1 MNAGRG
7 GRPRFGERLGR
18 GWAAAWPLLAAG
30 LLALGLAGCGSPDT
44 PGASDATATARPAA
58 TVAPAGATRPAED
71 GPPAGAGLVLQV
83 AVAPVAAGLPDYDRK
98 HWRHWI
104 DADGDC
110 QHTRNEV
117 LIAESAVPAQF
128 ASEEGCRVESGWWTG
143 PYTGESFTGASEV
156 DVDHMVP
163 LANAHRSGGW
173 AWSRERKGEYA
184 NSLGYDNH
192 LLVTSRAAN
201 RAKGDKGPEGWRP
214 PLEGYW
220 CVYAVDWI
228 AIKNAWGLTVTEA
241 EYAALREMLLTC
253 PEPALL
259 HRTDGGSAAGLAPSP
274 APAPTPMPTATPL
287 FPGGAGDAGGGGF
300 GGAGLSVT
308 AGQSFNLGALPAP
321 TPAAVPT
328 PVPTPAPTPAPTP
341 EPTATPTPV
350 PVPTPTPEVSETSS
364 GGRGVRRGCADFAA
378 WWEAQ
383 NFYLDAGGP
392 ERDAY
397 GLDRDGDG
405 IACPSLP
412 GAPDDG
418 ADATSTPPA
427 AATPTPTPTPTITT
441 TPMPESGF
449 VDRDC
454 GDFGDWAAAQSFFER
469 AGGPGVDPH
478 SLDHNGDGVACQG
491 LPGAPGDGSDAAT
504 PPPPAPTPT
513 PTATPAP
520 EKDFVDRDCGDFD
533 DWAAAQAFFERAGGP
548 GVDPHR
554 LDRNGDGVACQ
565 SLPGAPDTADADPAP
580 TATPMPEKD
589 FVDRNCSDFDDW
601 AAAQAFFEAAG
612 GPEDDPHRL
621 DGNGDGVACESLR

>member
-7 GRPRFGERLGR
+7 RRPRFGQRLGR

-30 LLALGLAGCGSPDT
+30 LLALCLAGCGSPDT

-58 TVAPAGATRPAED
+58 TVAPAGATRPGAD

-83 AVAPVAAGLPDYDRK
+83 AVAPVPAGLPDYDRN
-98 HWRHWI
+98 HWRHWS

-128 ASEEGCRVESGWWTG
+128 ASEERCRVESGWWTG
-143 PYTGESFTGASEV
+143 PYTGERFTSASEV

-173 AWSRERKGEYA
+173 AWSRQRKAEYA
-184 NSLGYDNH
+184 NYLGYDNH
-192 LLVTSRAAN
+192 LIAADREAN
-201 RAKGDKGPEGWRP
+201 RAKSDHGPEGWRP
-214 PLEGYW
+214 PREGYW
-220 CVYAVDWI
+220 CVYAVDWV

-259 HRTDGGSAAGLAPSP
+259 HRTDGGRPASLAPTP

-287 FPGGAGDAGGGGF
+287 FPDGGGG
-300 GGAGLSVT
+300 GDGSGAAGWSIA
-308 AGQSFNLGALPAP
+308 AGQSSFNLGALPTP

-328 PVPTPAPTPAPTP
+328 PVPTPTPAPAPEPTSTP
-341 EPTATPTPV
+341 VPAPTATPA
-350 PVPTPTPEVSETSS
+350 PEVSETSS
-364 GGRGVRRGCADFAA
+364 GVQGLRRGCADFDA

-392 ERDAY
+392 DRDSY

-405 IACPSLP
+405 IACQSLP
-412 GAPDDG
+412 GAPDDD
-418 ADATSTPPA
+418 ADSDATSTPPA
-427 AATPTPTPTPTITT
+427 STPTPTMTPTPDSDFVDRDCGDFGDWGAAQAFFEMAGGPDVDPHSLDHNGDGVACQWLPGAPDDAPPPPAPTA
-441 TPMPESGF
+441 TPMPESDF

-454 GDFGDWAAAQSFFER
+454 GDFGDWAAAQ
-469 AGGPGVDPH
+469 
-478 SLDHNGDGVACQG
+478 
-491 LPGAPGDGSDAAT
+491 
-504 PPPPAPTPT
+504 
-513 PTATPAP
+513 
-520 EKDFVDRDCGDFD
+520 
-533 DWAAAQAFFERAGGP
+533 AFFEAAGGP

-589 FVDRNCSDFDDW
+589 FVDRDCGDFDDW
-601 AAAQAFFEAAG
+601 ESAQAFFEAAG
-612 GPEDDPHRL
+612 GPDDDPHRL